1 MATETAFPA
10 DAAPLDRQ
18 LEPLAAAAALGEGR
32 IPEETVAAAR
42 RTLERAGAR
51 RRLSADHTV
60 VGFFGAT
67 GSGKSSLFNAVAGRN
82 LARVAVLRPTTSE
95 PLAAV
100 WGAAGSDPL
109 LDWLDVATRHRLDGP
124 VPGTSAEG
132 TATADAAP
140 SGPWARL
147 LGNLRRRAAGRASTE
162 GASADTGGLI
172 LLDLPDFDSIAAAH
186 REIATRLAGQVDVLV
201 WVLDPQKYADDALHR
216 DFLEP
221 LAAHRSVTLVVL
233 NQVDRLST
241 RDTPAV
247 LASLRDILA
256 QDGLARVPLFPAS
269 AATGEGVDALRS
281 AIAEVATRRAAATER
296 LAADVR
302 TASRALA
309 AHDDGGSPAGIG
321 PGAEDRL
328 VDALAEAAGVH
339 TVVRAVHRSYRLEA
353 SRRTGWPVVRWLA
366 RVRQDP
372 LRRLGLRRDRAG
384 GTDPTGPR
392 PAADDPRLHRTS
404 LPARGPAHRAQAEGA
419 LRAFAD
425 DAGAGAPEAWR
436 ASIRRAARSH
446 AAALEEDLDQA
457 ITSTDLQAG
466 ATSWW
471 WQPVNALQWLALLAA
486 VAGFAWLGMLALAAY
501 LQFEVPPAPDV
512 EGFPVPTLMAVGGV
526 AAGLAVALL
535 TAPFVRWGANARAR
549 RARRRLQAAIAA
561 VAHERVAEPVRAEI
575 DRHTAFRAA
584 VAAAGGPP

>member
-1 MATETAFPA
+1 MAIETASPA

-18 LEPLAAAAALGEGR
+18 LEALADAAALGEGR
-32 IPEETVAAAR
+32 IPEEAVAAAR
-42 RTLERAGAR
+42 RTLDSAGAR

-67 GSGKSSLFNAVAGRN
+67 GSGKSSLFNAVAGRD

-109 LDWLDVATRHRLDGP
+109 LDWLEVTTRHRLDGP
-124 VPGTSAEG
+124 VPGTAP
-132 TATADAAP
+132 ADAAP

-147 LGNLRRRAAGRASTE
+147 LGTLRRRAADRAPTD

-186 REIATRLAGQVDVLV
+186 REIVTRLAGQVDVLV

-233 NQVDRLST
+233 NQVDRLSA

-256 QDGLARVPLFPAS
+256 QDGLARVPVFPAS

-302 TASRALA
+302 TAARALA
-309 AHDDGGSPAGIG
+309 VHDDGGSPAGIG
-321 PGAEDRL
+321 AGAEDRL

-372 LRRLGLRRDRAG
+372 LRRLGLRRDRPG
-384 GTDPTGPR
+384 GTAPAGPR

-404 LPARGPAHRAQAEGA
+404 LPARGPAHRAQADGA
-419 LRAFAD
+419 LRSFAD

-486 VAGFAWLGMLALAAY
+486 VAGFAWLGALALAAY
-501 LQFEVPPAPDV
+501 LQLEVPPAPDV
-512 EGFPVPTLMAVGGV
+512 EGFPVPTLLAVGGV

-549 RARRRLQAAIAA
+549 RARRRLQSAIAT